1 MMQAALA
8 PFRWAIGVVRRWDS
22 LTTCALCRRILPA
35 DSCRVTCTCASV
47 KVKKRVGVCA
57 GVTYCPECFES
68 LRSTLLIRAAA
79 DLSAGESPEA

>member
-22 LTTCALCRRILPA
+22 LTTCALSWRILPT

-47 KVKKRVGVCA
+47 KVKKRVGVCV

-68 LRSTLLIRAAA
+68 LRRADGTLP
-79 DLSAGESPEA
+79 PEWNSSQGTMV